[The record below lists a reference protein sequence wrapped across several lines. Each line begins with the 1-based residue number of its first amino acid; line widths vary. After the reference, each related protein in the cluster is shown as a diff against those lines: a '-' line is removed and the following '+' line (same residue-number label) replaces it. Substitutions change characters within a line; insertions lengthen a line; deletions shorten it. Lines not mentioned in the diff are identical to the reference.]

1 MKEYLKDPKN
11 SAKFQLLIYG
21 ILVVIVIIFIRV
33 NNMLSKD
40 EINNNKENV
49 ANTSSDL
56 LDDSKDNL
64 VLSNIK
70 DNYEYEI
77 NMEIKTIDKVNNITY
92 SGIKYNNEELISKI
106 KDNTEEDFYVSNE
119 IYSKITNGH
128 YEKVNK
134 EYVYDDINP
143 YYLEID
149 NIYNYIEKA
158 IEDDNNYLIR
168 VDKIINDSD
177 SNEYIVIEDCSE
189 DSKVVLNINYTN
201 LLKDDNIIS
210 FNVKYTITNIGKIK
224 GEYFSSQ
231 KVIEN

>member
-77 NMEIKTIDKVNNITY
+77 NMEIKTIDKVHNITY

-119 IYSKITNGH
+119 IYSKITNGY

-189 DSKVVLNINYTN
+189 ASKVVLNINYTN

>member
-106 KDNTEEDFYVSNE
+106 KDNIEEYFYVSNE

-224 GEYFSSQ
+224 DEYFSSQ

>member
-168 VDKIINDSD
+168 VNKIINDSD

>member
-77 NMEIKTIDKVNNITY
+77 NMEIKTIDKGHNITY
-92 SGIKYNNEELISKI
+92 SGIKQNNEELISKI
-106 KDNTEEDFYVSNE
+106 KDNIEEYFYVSNE

>member
-119 IYSKITNGH
+119 IYSKITNGY

-210 FNVKYTITNIGKIK
+210 FNVKYTITNIGKIN

>member
-49 ANTSSDL
+49 ENTSSDL

-106 KDNTEEDFYVSNE
+106 KDNIEEYFYVSNE

>member
-77 NMEIKTIDKVNNITY
+77 NMEIKTIDKVHNITY

>member
-119 IYSKITNGH
+119 IYSKITNGY

>member
-11 SAKFQLLIYG
+11 SAKFKLLIYG

-168 VDKIINDSD
+168 VNKIINDSD

>member
-210 FNVKYTITNIGKIK
+210 FNVKYTITNIGKIN

>member
-77 NMEIKTIDKVNNITY
+77 NMEIKTIDKVHNITY

-106 KDNTEEDFYVSNE
+106 KDNIEEYFYVSNE

-128 YEKVNK
+128 YKKVNK

>member
-106 KDNTEEDFYVSNE
+106 KDNTEEYFYVSNE
-119 IYSKITNGH
+119 IYSKIINGH

>member
-1 MKEYLKDPKN
+1 
-11 SAKFQLLIYG
+11 
-21 ILVVIVIIFIRV
+21 
-33 NNMLSKD
+33 MLSKD
-40 EINNNKENV
+40 ESNNNKENV

-119 IYSKITNGH
+119 IYSKITNGY

-210 FNVKYTITNIGKIK
+210 FNVKYTITNIGKIN